1 MKITSI
7 DVWTVVV
14 PTIPGR
20 VHSSEFAQET
30 EWDQVPKCIIQLN
43 TDTELCGIGETGRGV
58 PPEDVLTGGSQLLGR
73 NPESLM
79 LQDVLGEPGGS
90 GDHYPSIGQG
100 AVYEAFEM
108 AVFDLVGKARGVPV
122 HALLGGAVRTRVRA
136 DYWIGHQTPEDGK
149 RSVERALEAGF
160 KGVKIKCTLEEPMV
174 ERLQAMLDVA
184 GPEFKVTVDPNER
197 FYTAPQAIELAH
209 QLQAL
214 GNVEV
219 FEDPIPKADLDGF
232 VQIREQ
238 IDLPVAMHVGD
249 GPSIIRAVKAEAV
262 DCFNIGGSLVGFTRT
277 AGVVAAAGMRC
288 WHGSGNDLGIADTS
302 YVHAAAATPNCT
314 MASDFV
320 GSWTRENDLIVEPIL
335 FEDGCVP
342 IPMDPGLGCELDMEA
357 LTRYTREHR
366 CLQV

>member
-1 MKITSI
+1 MKITST

-20 VHSSEFAQET
+20 VHSSEFVQET

-58 PPEDVLTGGSQLLGR
+58 PLEDVLTGGSQLLGR

-79 LQDVLGEPGGS
+79 LQDVLDEPGGS

-122 HALLGGAVRTRVRA
+122 HALLGGAVRTGVRA

-184 GPEFKVTVDPNER
+184 GPEFKVTVDTNER

-238 IDLPVAMHVGD
+238 IDLPVAMHVDD
-249 GPSIIRAVKAEAV
+249 GPSIIRAVKAEASSV
-262 DCFNIGGSLVGFTRT
+262 LPELPVLSRPPAC
-277 AGVVAAAGMRC
+277 AAGTVPEM
-288 WHGSGNDLGIADTS
+288 TS
-302 YVHAAAATPNCT
+302 VSPTPRT
-314 MASDFV
+314 
-320 GSWTRENDLIVEPIL
+320 
-335 FEDGCVP
+335 
-342 IPMDPGLGCELDMEA
+342 
-357 LTRYTREHR
+357 YTRQR
-366 CLQV
+366 RPQTAPWPPISSAAGPVRTTSSSSPFCSRMAACLLPWIPVWAVSSIRKH